1 MLDIIPGCNPAQ
13 CEGKLMMQTWEIGK
27 KTPNFDPSFPWFLP
41 LLDVRHGGKLLSYA
55 ISRRTYDSDLIKWR
69 ETSFWAWFRPA
80 GLKFGLPN
88 YFFSKIVTILEK
100 ANDSVLRKFRD
111 GYTDGWEWF
120 HRWFRCP
127 TNVERP
133 ITNFVRNSSE
143 TVINERLFGTIFSDK
158 IKSFLMRS
166 KKSKFL
172 IPNNLVICTW
182 SSHSSLRHLNG
193 LSANRFLRLRS
204 WIPPWWFLRQQLPSC
219 SMNRIALLSMYV
231 NRPIPIDPYLLS
243 SK

>member
-1 MLDIIPGCNPAQ
+1 MWRKTNDADLRNWQKNPN
-13 CEGKLMMQTWEIGK
+13 L
-27 KTPNFDPSFPWFLP
+27 DPSFPWFLP

-69 ETSFWAWFRPA
+69 ETSFWAWFRPT

-88 YFFSKIVTILEK
+88 YFFSKIVAILEK

-111 GYTDGWEWF
+111 GYTDGREWF

-133 ITNFVRNSSE
+133 ITNFVRNSSK
-143 TVINERLFGTIFSDK
+143 TVINERLFGTVFSDK

-182 SSHSSLRHLNG
+182 SSHSSLRRLNG